1 MREFINGYRQSVL
14 LEIGIT
20 ETELNLLIY
29 FVKFFESGCAFVK
42 KFDDELYF
50 MVSSV
55 KVIEDMPFVV
65 KSDRRFRELL
75 LSMENK
81 NIIKRRYMCSML
93 YIAINY
99 DLLHKGKQQGG
110 DIPPSVSEMTAI
122 FRRSGGDIPPTII
135 KYIKNKIYIY
145 YNLNNKAL
153 ACDINQQEFFK
164 KLKLELFASMS
175 EASYG
180 VCISKAEL
188 RCVSPHVIVL
198 DVKEAMPAV
207 KKYHM
212 QTIEN
217 AVNKVLKSFKLIA

>member
-1 MREFINGYRQSVL
+1 MREVINGYRQSVL

-20 ETELNLLIY
+20 EKELYLVDY
-29 FVKFFESGCAFVK
+29 FVKFFESGYAFVR
-42 KFDDELYF
+42 YF
-50 MVSSV
+50 EGECYFNISPA
-55 KVIEDMPFVV
+55 KIIEDIPFVV
-65 KSDRRFRELL
+65 KSERNLRKILGEL
-75 LSMENK
+75 EQK
-81 NIIKRRYMCSML
+81 NIIKRLMYCNQSFISINFRYL
-93 YIAINY
+93 YYAEKQ
-99 DLLHKGKQQGG
+99 DGKNV
-110 DIPPSVSEMTAI
+110 PSVSEITAECC
-122 FRRSGGDIPPTII
+122 RSGGNMLPTII

-145 YNLNNKAL
+145 YNLKNKAL

-164 KLKLELFASMS
+164 KLKLELFESMS

-198 DVKEAMPAV
+198 DVKEAMPAI

-217 AVNKVLKSFKLIA
+217 AVNKVLAYYKLIA